1 MYNDQKPS
9 GSVSLNHGHTK
20 GERLKTEKK
29 QRSCNIVSKNRV
41 KMQSIKKK
49 PALVFKVLKT
59 KFMWCE
65 IKKTYLLM

>member
-20 GERLKTEKK
+20 GERLNTEKK
-29 QRSCNIVSKNRV
+29 QRSCIIVSNNRV
-41 KMQSIKKK
+41 KMQSIKKKK

-59 KFMWCE
+59 KFM
-65 IKKTYLLM
+65 